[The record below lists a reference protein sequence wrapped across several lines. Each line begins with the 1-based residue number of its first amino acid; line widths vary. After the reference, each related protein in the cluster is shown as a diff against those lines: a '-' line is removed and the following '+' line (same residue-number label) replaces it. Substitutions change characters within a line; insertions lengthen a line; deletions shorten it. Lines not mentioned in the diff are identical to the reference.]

1 MKPRSLTRR
10 LIGGVL
16 LAEFLCAA
24 TFSGVA
30 IAHEMHGRRRAF
42 DVMLRGRADS
52 LMGAVQ
58 DAEDPDDN
66 VMVDPTE
73 LTLPA
78 EDAYAVANPAGRVLG
93 HSPESSPELLA
104 VLESAYPDGYFNF
117 KVAGKSYRALRT
129 PGMRVIDREEKKGA
143 VRCPVTVLYAA
154 PTAHLWHETVE
165 AVRFYVIAGVLLLVV
180 TGLALV
186 WLLRRWLSPLRELAE
201 RAGHVSAQAWGFVP
215 PEAALH
221 TRELQPIASSIQ
233 KLLHGLRQSFE
244 RQRQFTG
251 DAAHELKT
259 SIAVLKSSLQLLSLR
274 PRTVEEYQGGIE
286 EVVVDTE
293 RMEDLTERM
302 LALARLEEAP
312 VRGRE
317 PVDLALAA
325 QSVAERLRP
334 VAELK
339 QVPIEVTVQNALP
352 VTMPLDD
359 AEILCSNLMMN
370 ALQYSSPGSGIAVR
384 VESHAGVT
392 MLLVEDHGEGI
403 PVEALPH
410 VFDRFYRADVSRSRN
425 SGGAGLGLAMCKA
438 IVERC
443 GGTIEIA
450 STPGVG
456 TQVKVTLPAIV

>member
-1 MKPRSLTRR
+1 MTPRSLTQR
-10 LIGGVL
+10 LIVGVL

-78 EDAYAVANPAGRVLG
+78 EDAYAVANPAGHVLG

-104 VLESAYPDGYFNF
+104 ALESVHPSGYFNF

-143 VRCPVTVLYAA
+143 LRCPVTVLYAA

-165 AVRFYVIAGVLLLVV
+165 AVRFYVMAGVLLLAV
-180 TGLALV
+180 TGLTLV

-201 RAGHVSAQAWGFVP
+201 RAGHVSAQAWEFVP

-221 TRELQPIASSIQ
+221 TRELEPIASSIQ

-259 SIAVLKSSLQLLSLR
+259 SIAVLRSSLQLLSLR
-274 PRTVEEYQGGIE
+274 PRTVEEYQDGIE
-286 EVVVDTE
+286 GVVEDTE

-312 VRGRE
+312 PKSQE
-317 PVDLALAA
+317 IVDLASVAR
-325 QSVAERLRP
+325 SVAERLRP

-339 QVPIEVTVQNALP
+339 QILIEITTQDERSVATP
-352 VTMPLDD
+352 FDD

-370 ALQYSSPGSGIAVR
+370 ALQHSPAGSHIAVR
-384 VESHAGVT
+384 VEGTV
-392 MLLVEDHGEGI
+392 LLVEDHGEGI

-443 GGTIEIA
+443 GGSIEIA
-450 STPGVG
+450 STRGVG
-456 TQVKVTLPAIV
+456 TQVKVTLPLLV

>member
-1 MKPRSLTRR
+1 LKARSLTRR

-30 IAHEMHGRRRAF
+30 IVHEMHGRRRAF

-58 DAEDPDDN
+58 DAENPDDK

-104 VLESAYPDGYFNF
+104 ALELDHPDGYFNF
-117 KVAGKSYRALRT
+117 RVAGIRYRAVRA
-129 PGMRVIDREEKKGA
+129 PGMRVIDREETKGA

-165 AVRFYVIAGVLLLVV
+165 AVRFYVISGILLLTA
-180 TGLALV
+180 TGLVLI
-186 WLLRRWLSPLRELAE
+186 WLLRRWLSPLQELAD
-201 RAGHVSAQAWGFVP
+201 RAGRVSAQAWEFAP

-221 TRELQPIASSIQ
+221 TRELEPIASSIQ
-233 KLLHGLRQSFE
+233 KLLQGLRESFE

-274 PRTVEEYQGGIE
+274 PRTVAEYEGGIE
-286 EVVVDTE
+286 GAVVDTE

-312 VRGRE
+312 AKSDE
-317 PVDLALAA
+317 TIDLAGVAR
-325 QSVAERLRP
+325 SVAERLRP
-334 VAELK
+334 VSELK
-339 QVPIEVTVQNALP
+339 QVPLEVMAQDARSVAMTF
-352 VTMPLDD
+352 DD
-359 AEILCSNLMMN
+359 AEVLCSNLMMN
-370 ALQYSSPGSGIAVR
+370 ALQHSPAGSRITVR
-384 VESHAGVT
+384 VEGT
-392 MLLVEDHGEGI
+392 DLLVEDRGEGI
-403 PVEALPH
+403 PAEALPH

-425 SGGAGLGLAMCKA
+425 SGGAGLGLAMCRA

-450 STPGVG
+450 SVYGEG
-456 TQVKVTLPAIV
+456 TRVKVALPALS